1 MQHYIGM
8 IVGKKLSELRKMEG
22 WTQDYLA
29 DKLQISRSTLAN
41 YERSARQ
48 VPNEL
53 IPKIAKL
60 FGVRTD
66 YLFGLED

>member
-1 MQHYIGM
+1 M
-8 IVGKKLSELRKMEG
+8 IVGEKLKELRKMEG
-22 WTQDYLA
+22 WTQEYVA
-29 DKLQISRSTLAN
+29 AKLQISRSTLAN
-41 YERSARQ
+41 YEVSASQ

-60 FGVRTD
+60 YGVRTD

>member
-1 MQHYIGM
+1 M
-8 IVGKKLSELRKMEG
+8 IVGKKLKELRKMEG
-22 WTQDYLA
+22 WTQKYIA
-29 DKLQISRSTLAN
+29 AKLQISRSTLAN
-41 YERSARQ
+41 YERLARE
-48 VPNEL
+48 VPVEL